1 MMTYDRPFTNFDE
14 TSHRIK
20 RRRALAYVNHEAY
33 QNYRRATAMSLRS
46 SKIPSTVN
54 IIKEITSTPN

>member
-1 MMTYDRPFTNFDE
+1 MIDLLQISTKQVIESREEESLT
-14 TSHRIK
+14 
-20 RRRALAYVNHEAY
+20 YVNHEAY

-46 SKIPSTVN
+46 SEIPSAAN